1 MSKKFWNIAL
11 PIAAVIVIV
20 GLAIRFYP
28 STPRVDGYILKN
40 VKCEADELNAIM
52 KDCNQECRFSDHVT
66 FKNLDSRE
74 MCYNM
79 CENEIK
85 TLYQACSKK
94 GGLR

>member
-1 MSKKFWNIAL
+1 MKKFWNIAL

-20 GLAIRFYP
+20 GLALHFYP
-28 STPRVDGYILKN
+28 STPRVDGHIFKN

-52 KDCNQECRFSDHVT
+52 KGCNQECRFSDRVT
-66 FKNLDSRE
+66 FKDLDSRE

-85 TLYQACSKK
+85 TLYQACSKE